1 MLRDQLFSDFSWL
14 FFAIWSVLVAAVS
27 YAAFRRDL
35 QPSKALS
42 LSGSDSPRSSQ
53 ADSNNR

>member
-1 MLRDQLFSDFSWL
+1 MMSDRLFSDFGWIFSV
-14 FFAIWSVLVAAVS
+14 IWSVIVAGVS

-42 LSGSDSPRSSQ
+42 PSGSGSPRASQ
-53 ADSNNR
+53 ADTTP